1 MAYVTAEEVKAFAK
15 LSWEDLGYSSEDEFD
30 AFLNELIGHAE
41 SIIENYCKVPRD
53 FFKPGGTSFTDQLY
67 DFAFS
72 LHLRY
77 KPVLT
82 VSNVKI
88 NLAGYGQ
95 TPNWHTLSAEDYV
108 VDKEAG
114 IIHFVGGKAPATQ
127 LQSVKVSYTAG
138 YSETPYIIKYAV
150 LQLCSNL
157 LHAILQRKISP
168 IIRIDDWSVK
178 VVLPEA
184 FSAELQHMLEPYV
197 RRVVSVG

>member
-1 MAYVTAEEVKAFAK
+1 
-15 LSWEDLGYSSEDEFD
+15 
-30 AFLNELIGHAE
+30 
-41 SIIENYCKVPRD
+41 VPRG

-77 KPVLT
+77 KPDLA
-82 VSNVKI
+82 VSSVKI

-95 TPNWHTLSAEDYV
+95 TPNWHTLSADDYV

-168 IIRIDDWSVK
+168 IIRIDDWSVR

-197 RRVVSVG
+197 RRAVSVG